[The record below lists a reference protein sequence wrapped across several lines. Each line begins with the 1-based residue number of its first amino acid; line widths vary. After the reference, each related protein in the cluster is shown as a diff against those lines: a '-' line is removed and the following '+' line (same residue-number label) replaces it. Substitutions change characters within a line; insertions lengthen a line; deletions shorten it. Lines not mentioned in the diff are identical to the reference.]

1 MPRTMMR
8 GAYGRGERSLAVI
21 FLLCLTVAIAGLKCS
36 SGKAGGAT
44 EEATHGLW
52 YPMLI
57 DEVRPEY
64 PEEAKQARWEGKV
77 WVEVLVGESGLVEE
91 VKLLKS
97 SGHKEL
103 DDSATEAAWKNKF
116 SPAIQSGKPVKAWF
130 TYSVWF
136 SLPDETTDEE

>member
-1 MPRTMMR
+1 MPRAMIR
-8 GAYGRGERSLAVI
+8 GANKRGERSLAVI
-21 FLLCLTVAIAGLKCS
+21 FLLCLAVAIAGLRCS
-36 SGKAGGAT
+36 SGRAGSAT
-44 EEATHGLW
+44 EEATHGVW
-52 YPMLI
+52 YPILI

-91 VKLLKS
+91 VKLLNS

-116 SPAIQSGKPVKAWF
+116 SPAFQSGEPVKALF
-130 TYSVWF
+130 TYSVVF
-136 SLPDETTDEE
+136 SLPAETNDEE